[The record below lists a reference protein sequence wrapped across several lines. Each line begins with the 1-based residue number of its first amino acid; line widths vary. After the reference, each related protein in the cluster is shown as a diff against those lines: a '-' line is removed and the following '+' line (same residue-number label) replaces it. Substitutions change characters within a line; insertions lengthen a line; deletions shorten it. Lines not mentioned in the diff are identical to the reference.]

1 MKETSKKMAM
11 CILSLTLV
19 TGTFQSIDANKIT
32 FAQNNTETKYVSRG
46 VPRDAKKFGSFK
58 SYMDFRTITDK
69 SSKQYEFQKECK
81 TDQNGLRRWNY
92 EDESYYSVA
101 MGSFYGTEIGTRFR
115 ITLSDEDKKRTIYVV
130 LADCKDDD
138 HTDDSNRFI
147 EKNGNIIEFLVSQR
161 DLPTLSRKM
170 GDVSY
175 ADDNLKG
182 KVVKIEE
189 IKD

>member
-1 MKETSKKMAM
+1 MKETSKKMTM
-11 CILSLTLV
+11 CILALTLV
-19 TGTFQSIDANKIT
+19 TGIFQSIDANKIT
-32 FAQNNTETKYVSRG
+32 FAQTNAETKYVSRG
-46 VPRDAKKFGSFK
+46 VPRDAKDSGSFK

-92 EDESYYSVA
+92 EDESYYCVA
-101 MGSFYGTEIGTRFR
+101 MGSFYGTTIGIRFR
-115 ITLSDEDKKRTIYVV
+115 VTLEDNGEKNIIYVV

-138 HTDDSNRFI
+138 HTDDTKRFI

-170 GDVSY
+170 GNVSY

-182 KVVKIEE
+182 EIVKIEE

>member
-1 MKETSKKMAM
+1 
-11 CILSLTLV
+11 
-19 TGTFQSIDANKIT
+19 
-32 FAQNNTETKYVSRG
+32 
-46 VPRDAKKFGSFK
+46 
-58 SYMDFRTITDK
+58 MDFRTITDK
-69 SSKQYEFQKECK
+69 SSKQYELQKECK

-92 EDESYYSVA
+92 EDESYYCVA
-101 MGSFYGTEIGTRFR
+101 MGSFYGTTIGTRFR
-115 ITLSDEDKKRTIYVV
+115 VTLENNGEKNTIYVV

-138 HTDDSNRFI
+138 HTDDTKRFI

-182 KVVKIEE
+182 EIVKIEE